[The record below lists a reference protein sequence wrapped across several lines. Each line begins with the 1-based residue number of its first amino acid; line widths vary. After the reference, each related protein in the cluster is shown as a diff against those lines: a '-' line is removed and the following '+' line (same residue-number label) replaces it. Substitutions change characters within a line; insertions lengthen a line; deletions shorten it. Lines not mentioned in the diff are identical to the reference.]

1 MSKVTLILIILM
13 IIGAAAL
20 FVIKKLGEVKIS
32 EFIRNIGFSKD
43 QFLEA
48 NYNIFSLTS
57 LSNDYIYRAEIKN
70 YFDESVTFNFNSK
83 LIIES
88 GKAKFEISSYI
99 FNDMLESKKQKAYDI
114 KFQNIFDN
122 SKISSL
128 NFCEQE
134 SKKWYEIFRSD
145 PECAKD
151 KPCNNGVCLE
161 DCKCYV
167 LSNEKVVVNNEN
179 RNLYCIGEVY
189 IENEIEYSSKIR
201 GIIEVKNFDED
212 SRKKLQ
218 ISAPF
223 EVYALISPI
232 PYNNL
237 LPLEMSFEF
246 RFEPSYKGEKLR
258 IKKVDVTLLDS
269 YIEVSSFFWKRIERV
284 EPQSCTFELE
294 KEIEGKIYSKLF
306 DKYCIFQPP
315 EIKIE
320 EKDKIEV
327 LDTSEEARKIV
338 KNICKDKNIEEC
350 SKELKNKYYT
360 ICSFYPNLEI
370 CRSSEYRLDSYKF
383 LIEIEFEKIDVDKKI
398 ISDIRFC

>member
-1 MSKVTLILIILM
+1 MSKVISILIILM
-13 IIGAAAL
+13 IIGAAAF
-20 FVIKKLGEVKIS
+20 FVIKKLGEVKFS
-32 EFIRNIGFSKD
+32 EFIRNIRFSKD

-70 YFDESVTFNFNSK
+70 KFDESVTFNLNSK

-88 GKAKFEISSYI
+88 GKTKFEISSYT
-99 FNDMLESKKQKAYDI
+99 FSDMLESKKQKTYDI

-134 SKKWYEIFRSD
+134 SKKLYEIFRSD

-161 DCKCYV
+161 NCKCYV
-167 LSNEKVVVNNEN
+167 LSNERVVVNNEN
-179 RNLYCIGEVY
+179 RNLYCIGKVY

-201 GIIEVKNFDED
+201 GVIEVKNFDEN

-218 ISAPF
+218 INAPF

-246 RFEPSYKGEKLR
+246 RFEPNRGEKLKIR
-258 IKKVDVTLLDS
+258 KVNVTLLDS

-320 EKDKIEV
+320 EKDKIEI

-370 CRSSEYRLDSYKF
+370 CKSSEYRLNSYKF
-383 LIEIEFEKIDVDKKI
+383 LIEIEFEKIDVNKKI

>member
-1 MSKVTLILIILM
+1 MSKVILILIIL
-13 IIGAAAL
+13 IIVGVATF

-48 NYNIFSLTS
+48 NYDIFSLTS

-70 YFDESVTFNFNSK
+70 NFDENVTFNFNSK

-88 GKAKFEISSYI
+88 GKAKFEISSYN
-99 FNDMLESKKQKAYDI
+99 FNDMLESKKQKTYDI
-114 KFQNIFDN
+114 RFQNIFDN
-122 SKISSL
+122 LKISGL
-128 NFCEQE
+128 NFCEQD

-161 DCKCYV
+161 NCKCYV
-167 LSNEKVVVNNEN
+167 ISNERVVVNNEN
-179 RNLYCIGEVY
+179 RNLYCVGRVY

-201 GIIEVKNFDED
+201 GVIEVKNFDED

-218 ISAPF
+218 INAPF

-246 RFEPSYKGEKLR
+246 RFEPNRGEKLKIR
-258 IKKVDVTLLDS
+258 KVNVTLLDS

-284 EPQSCTFELE
+284 EPQSCTFKLE
-294 KEIEGKIYSKLF
+294 KEIEGKVYSKLF

-315 EIKIE
+315 EIKVE
-320 EKDKIEV
+320 EEDKIEI
-327 LDTSEEARKIV
+327 LNTSEEARKIV
-338 KNICKDKNIEEC
+338 ETICKDKDIGEC
-350 SKELKNKYYT
+350 SKELKDKYYT
-360 ICSFYPNLEI
+360 ICSFYSNLEI
-370 CRSSEYRLDSYKF
+370 CKSSEYRLDSYKF

-398 ISDIRFC
+398 ISDVRFC